1 MSLNHKQFME
11 ACREWEEMDKRLIK
25 LIGFNPATSNHY
37 GLINL
42 YNNHINKNTTDKEI
56 LEIQVKYV
64 EWRKE
69 ILAFFKDNGYDLGK
83 EEFSKLFSVVGL
95 FGRVTFL
102 DEVLDLDKE
111 TKYYFPLIESYI
123 KKKTILKN

>member
-1 MSLNHKQFME
+1 MGKNLDNTGDRAQVRNTQKPLELGQ
-11 ACREWEEMDKRLIK
+11 RENRPPPRFWC
-25 LIGFNPATSNHY
+25 
-37 GLINL
+37 
-42 YNNHINKNTTDKEI
+42 HINKNTTDKEI
-56 LEIQVKYV
+56 LEIQEKYV

-102 DEVLDLDKE
+102 DEVLDLNKE